1 MGAENGTV
9 VEEDGDKGVVV
20 KDEGGLGFGF
30 GQVVL
35 FSHPLF
41 LLTLSGLTL
50 TFCCALFLPSLLTLP
65 SALSSSQGLRG
76 LWMTHT
82 GNGASLRTGV
92 PFSLTSSRPSEIET
106 LAREV
111 KDMKRLLFL
120 S

>member
-1 MGAENGTV
+1 
-9 VEEDGDKGVVV
+9 
-20 KDEGGLGFGF
+20 
-30 GQVVL
+30 
-35 FSHPLF
+35 
-41 LLTLSGLTL
+41 
-50 TFCCALFLPSLLTLP
+50 
-65 SALSSSQGLRG
+65 
-76 LWMTHT
+76 MTHT